1 MEQRMMLISDKTRD
15 GMWPYSPSR
24 YPIAR
29 PMTIRLRP
37 DMVTRWLG
45 QWGLARQQSN
55 GSWVPGPNLR
65 HTLFDDAITTSDPNR
80 EDSVT
85 VGGIASLNGKAI
97 RAQLRTDVPRAPRTP
112 TPGVTIH
119 NTYKQLWHY
128 TFGNTQWIR
137 LSGFAEW
144 RLTNLNR
151 TYDVLHRHS
160 GKAVMVYTNLQQST
174 IVGCYRNW

>member
-1 MEQRMMLISDKTRD
+1 M
-15 GMWPYSPSR
+15 
-24 YPIAR
+24 
-29 PMTIRLRP
+29 
-37 DMVTRWLG
+37 
-45 QWGLARQQSN
+45 
-55 GSWVPGPNLR
+55 
-65 HTLFDDAITTSDPNR
+65 
-80 EDSVT
+80 T
-85 VGGIASLNGKAI
+85 VGGIASRNGKAI
-97 RAQLRTDVPRAPRTP
+97 RTQLRTDVPRAPRTP

-174 IVGCYRNW
+174 IVGNSKAQLLRELVIHRGGEAGHSYSEPNHLQWVPVSTHQTDIVEVQLADVDGNLLALPKGKSLVTVALRWYKNKIDV